1 MTHDPL
7 FDALLMI
14 AALSAFFA
22 VLAVIAA
29 VGERVIARRLPRHKL
44 RALRRSAR
52 ATRGVC

>member
-7 FDALLMI
+7 FDALLMM

-29 VGERVIARRLPRHKL
+29 VGERVAARLPRHKL